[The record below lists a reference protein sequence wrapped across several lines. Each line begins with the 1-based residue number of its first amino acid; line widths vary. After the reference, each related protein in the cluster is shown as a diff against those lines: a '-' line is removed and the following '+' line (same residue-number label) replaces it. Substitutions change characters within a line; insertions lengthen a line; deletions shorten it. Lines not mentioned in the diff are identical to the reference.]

1 METRLII
8 GPGLRPAPPPA
19 LHAAHCLVIGGWT
32 VVELSGEIDCAA
44 AGSVEWKLSGAIGP
58 HCADLLVDLSEVAF
72 LDAAGLHV
80 LERAHARARALG
92 GGLRLVCPPGPAR
105 DRIRVLSGERRLPV
119 FADLGSAMAA
129 GAPPHRGPGL
139 RRNA

>member
-32 VVELSGEIDCAA
+32 VMELSGEIDCAA

-58 HCADLLVDLSEVAF
+58 HCADLVVDLTVVVF
-72 LDAAGLHV
+72 LDAAGLHM
-80 LERAHARARALG
+80 LERAHARAGALG
-92 GGLRLVCPPGPAR
+92 GGLRLVCPFGPVR
-105 DRIRVLSGERRLPV
+105 DRIRMLSGERRLPI

-129 GAPPHRGPGL
+129 GAPPHGSPGL
-139 RRNA
+139 RRQA